1 MEVTFTGEPFEIMQQ
16 YEHWLKTLDL
26 EQTLLYNKIVIT
38 GNKTDKVK
46 LAEYKKAIQEIAI
59 DNGGGIKNIDKEIMS
74 CYNVEKKR
82 FSNGFC
88 ITGIKIISNKPVD
101 NGL

>member
-1 MEVTFTGEPFEIMQQ
+1 MQVTFKGTPHEIMQQ

-26 EQTLLYNKIVIT
+26 GQTLLYNKIVIT

-46 LAEYKKAIQEIAI
+46 LAEYKKVIQQIAI
-59 DNGGGIKNIDKEIMS
+59 DNGGGIKSIDSTIMQ

-82 FSNGFC
+82 FSSGFY
-88 ITGIKIISNKPVD
+88 ITGIKIN
-101 NGL
+101 N

>member
-1 MEVTFTGEPFEIMQQ
+1 MEVTFNGTPHEIMQQ

-26 EQTLLYNKIVIT
+26 EQTLLYNRIIIT

-46 LAEYKKAIQEIAI
+46 LSEYKKAIQEIAI
-59 DNGGGIKNIDKEIMS
+59 DNGGGIKSIDNEIMQ

-82 FSNGFC
+82 FSDGFY
-88 ITGIKIISNKPVD
+88 ITGIKIK
-101 NGL
+101 